1 MKIKSFLLLTVLV
14 CAMTSCFNQTGSH
27 TTPQMMFGN
36 LYVNPQFVG
45 DSLIG
50 AKDTLGT
57 HYNVELGME
66 YLDTIQLGDTIVF
79 PALFTSDMNNLV
91 GVSATYDTTRVRLWF
106 EIDADDQSIAKAL
119 AAGSQPEKGLL
130 LFNPMYNMVSF
141 PIYMVPQS
149 AGAHPI
155 KITVTSDS
163 KYPTNSAIFTML
175 VK

>member
-1 MKIKSFLLLTVLV
+1 MKIKSFFFLLVLAI
-14 CAMTSCFNQTGSH
+14 AMTSCFDGTGTH

-50 AKDTLGT
+50 VKDTLGT
-57 HYNVELGME
+57 RYDTEIGME
-66 YLDTIQLGDTIVF
+66 YLDTIQLGDTIMF
-79 PALFTSDMNNLV
+79 PALFTSEMNNLV
-91 GVSATYDTTRVRLWF
+91 SIIATYDTTRVNLWF
-106 EIDADDQSIAKAL
+106 DIDSENQAVVKAL
-119 AAGSQPEKGLL
+119 ATGSKPEKGLL
-130 LFNPMYNMVSF
+130 LFNPMYNLFAF
-141 PIYMVPQS
+141 PIYMVPQA

-163 KYPTNSAIFTML
+163 KFSPNSAVFTML